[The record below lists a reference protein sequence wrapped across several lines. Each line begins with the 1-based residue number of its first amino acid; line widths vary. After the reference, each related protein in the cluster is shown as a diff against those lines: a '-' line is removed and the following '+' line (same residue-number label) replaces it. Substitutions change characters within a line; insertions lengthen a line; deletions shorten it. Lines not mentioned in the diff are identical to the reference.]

1 MITNCVPEPDL
12 RSIVPAVVLAIA
24 SQGCVSFVFSRP
36 TPEPSLPAK
45 DACPGTYPP
54 FYDTLIGLGLLGGGL
69 VVNGLDHAIKECSR
83 YPNDTSCQTDFKL
96 FIPAIVAAASATYG
110 LAANVVCHDRLA
122 TTTSAGW
129 KPEPSR

>member
-1 MITNCVPEPDL
+1 L
-12 RSIVPAVVLAIA
+12 RSSVPAVVLAIA
-24 SQGCVSFVFSRP
+24 SQGCVSFVYSRA

-54 FYDTLIGLGLLGGGL
+54 FFDALIGLGMLGAGL
-69 VVNGLDHAIKECSR
+69 VATGLDHALKECSR
-83 YPNDTSCQTDFKL
+83 YPHDASCQTDFKL
-96 FIPAIVAAASATYG
+96 FIPAMVAAASMTYG

-122 TTTSAGW
+122 TTNSAGW